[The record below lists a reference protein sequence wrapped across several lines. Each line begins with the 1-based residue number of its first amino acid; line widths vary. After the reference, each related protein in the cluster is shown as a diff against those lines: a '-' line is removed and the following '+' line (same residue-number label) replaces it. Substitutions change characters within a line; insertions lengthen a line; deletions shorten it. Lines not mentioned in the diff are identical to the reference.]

1 MHMIRHFG
9 LRMGRRAAIL
19 LLGSLLAGTGLA
31 GARAEN
37 QPFYEGKQIRFII
50 AHAAGSPYDTFAR
63 IVIKHMGKHIP
74 GHPVFVPQNML
85 GAVGITA
92 MNALYNGMP
101 RDGTVIGQAGKSA
114 VLEPLYGNELAKF
127 DALKLNWIGSGQ
139 SDVSLCFSR
148 LDSQIKAIEDARDKV
163 MLVGATG
170 PTGDS
175 SFISH
180 LVNSFLGTKLKPI
193 LGYPDTPTVAL
204 AMERGELDG
213 GCGYTSSTLRS
224 ARPDWFEQKKINI
237 ILQASLNRS
246 KSFPDVPSVGDY
258 VTSSSDREALK
269 LAFSTDPLVR
279 TFVAP
284 PGVPADRI
292 EILRK
297 AFADTMKDPE
307 FLHDA
312 ALAQFDVDA
321 LSGADVEERVKEIYA
336 TPKAALDRILAVR
349 DLAASGAPSKK

>member
-1 MHMIRHFG
+1 MRLF
-9 LRMGRRAAIL
+9 
-19 LLGSLLAGTGLA
+19 SLLPRHAARRLLAVAMVAAGISPPA
-31 GARAEN
+31 NAASD
-37 QPFYEGKQIRFII
+37 FYDGKQIRFII

-63 IVIKHMGKHIP
+63 IVIKHMGRHIP
-74 GHPVFVPQNML
+74 GHPNFIPQNML
-85 GAVGITA
+85 GAVGLTA
-92 MNALYNGMP
+92 MNALYNSMP

-127 DALKLNWIGSGQ
+127 DALQLNWIGSGQ

-148 LDSQIKAIEDARDKV
+148 LDSPIKSIEDARARV

-175 SFISH
+175 SFISQ

-193 LGYPDTPTVAL
+193 LGYPDTPNVAL

-237 ILQASLNRS
+237 ILQATLQRS
-246 KSFPDVPSVGDY
+246 RSFPDVPSIGDFIKEGP
-258 VTSSSDREALK
+258 DRDALK

-284 PGVPADRI
+284 PGVPAERV

-297 AFADTMKDPE
+297 AFSDTMKDPA
-307 FLHDA
+307 FLQDA
-312 ALAQFDVDA
+312 AQAQFEVDA
-321 LSGADVEERVKEIYA
+321 MSGAEVEALVEQIYA
-336 TPKAALDRILAVR
+336 TPRPALDRILAVR
-349 DLAASGAPSKK
+349 DLAAGGSSAKK